1 MSKERLKKNPLRVLD
16 SKEENDIKIVQNS
29 PSIIDFLDDESK
41 RMFENL
47 INGLEKLSVNYNINR
62 FLVRGLDYYNHSAF
76 EYVTEEKKSQ
86 NTVLAGGRYNQLFAS
101 IGGKDLSGVGWAAGI
116 ERIVLNL
123 GSKNKEKFTIS
134 IFSNSPE
141 FDFDVL
147 NLIKSLKPKDDIKI
161 NFLNSGNFKKK
172 LSKASKINS
181 FACIILAE
189 NEWKEKKLIWK
200 DLINDSQEIFSL
212 DMIEEFL
219 NHKLDKK

>member
-1 MSKERLKKNPLRVLD
+1 MLGGD
-16 SKEENDIKIVQNS
+16 NS
-29 PSIIDFLDDESK
+29 
-41 RMFENL
+41 
-47 INGLEKLSVNYNINR
+47 
-62 FLVRGLDYYNHSAF
+62 
-76 EYVTEEKKSQ
+76 T
-86 NTVLAGGRYNQLFAS
+86 
-101 IGGKDLSGVGWAAGI
+101 GVGWAAGI

-147 NLIKSLKPKDDIKI
+147 NLIKSLKPKDDLKI

-189 NEWKEKKLIWK
+189 NEWKEKNLIWK
-200 DLINDSQEIFSL
+200 DLISDSQEIFSL
-212 DMIEEFL
+212 DKIEEFI